1 MINPTT
7 TEIEIINSFLSSDAS
22 VKNQQ
27 WKSLNKYVE
36 LLLSENERYNLI
48 GKNTI
53 QTIWSRHI
61 IDSIQLVKYVNDCD
75 CENILDL
82 GSGAGFPIIV
92 LGIIT
97 QKHII
102 MVEKSPVKAQ
112 FLEKVCQVLNLT
124 YKIFNESI
132 NQDNI
137 KTLIKSK
144 TIITSRAFKSVSF
157 IVDLLQKCNKQNIS
171 KILLLKGQK
180 WQEEIDE
187 CKNKDKTFVKKWKY
201 QKYDSILNEGVVLEI
216 M

>member
-1 MINPTT
+1 MIKPINS
-7 TEIEIINSFLSSDAS
+7 EIEIINKFLSNDDNI
-22 VKNQQ
+22 KIQK

-36 LLLSENERYNLI
+36 LLLEYNEKYNLI

-53 QTIWSRHI
+53 QNIWSRHI
-61 IDSIQLVKYVNDCD
+61 IDSIQLVKYVNDGDCD
-75 CENILDL
+75 NILDL
-82 GSGAGFPIIV
+82 GSGAGLPIIV

-97 QKHII
+97 QKPII

-112 FLEKVCQVLNLT
+112 FLEKVCQELDLK
-124 YKIFNESI
+124 YEIFNESI

-137 KTLIKSK
+137 KNLTKQN

-157 IVDLLQKCNKQNIS
+157 IMDLLQKCNQQNIS

-187 CKNKDKTFVKKWKY
+187 CKNKDKTFIQKWKY
-201 QKYDSILNEGVVLEI
+201 QNYDSILNEGVVLEI

>member
-1 MINPTT
+1 MIKPINS
-7 TEIEIINSFLSSDAS
+7 EIEIINKFLSNDDNI
-22 VKNQQ
+22 KTEQ

-36 LLLSENERYNLI
+36 LLLEYNEKYNLI

-53 QTIWSRHI
+53 QNIWSRHI
-61 IDSIQLVKYVNDCD
+61 IDSIQLVKYINDGD

-82 GSGAGFPIIV
+82 GSGAGLPIIV

-97 QKHII
+97 QKPIV

-112 FLEKVCQVLNLT
+112 FLEKVCQELDLK

-137 KTLIKSK
+137 KTLTQPK

-157 IVDLLQKCNKQNIS
+157 IMDLLQKCNQQNIS

-187 CKNKDKTFVKKWKY
+187 CKNKDKTFIQKWKY
-201 QKYDSILNEGVVLEI
+201 QNYDSILNEGVVLEI

>member
-1 MINPTT
+1 MIKPINS
-7 TEIEIINSFLSSDAS
+7 EIEIINKFLSNDDNI
-22 VKNQQ
+22 KTEQ

-36 LLLSENERYNLI
+36 LLLEYNEKYNLI

-53 QTIWSRHI
+53 QNIWSRHI

-82 GSGAGFPIIV
+82 GSGAGLPIIV

-97 QKHII
+97 QKPIV

-112 FLEKVCQVLNLT
+112 FLEKVCQELDLK

-137 KTLIKSK
+137 KTLTQPK

-157 IVDLLQKCNKQNIS
+157 IMDLLQKCNQQNIS

-187 CKNKDKTFVKKWKY
+187 CKNKDKTFIQKWKY
-201 QKYDSILNEGVVLEI
+201 QNYDSILNEGVVLEI

>member
-1 MINPTT
+1 MINPTNS
-7 TEIEIINSFLSSDAS
+7 EIKIINQFLSNDDDI
-22 VKNQQ
+22 KTEQ
-27 WKSLNKYVE
+27 WKSLNKYVG
-36 LLLSENERYNLI
+36 LLLEYNEKYNLI

-53 QTIWSRHI
+53 QNIWSRHI
-61 IDSIQLVKYVNDCD
+61 IDSIQLVKYVNDGD

-82 GSGAGFPIIV
+82 GSGAGLPIIV

-97 QKHII
+97 QKQII

-112 FLEKVCQVLNLT
+112 FLGKVCQVLNLT

-137 KTLIKSK
+137 TTLIKPN

-157 IVDLLQKCNKQNIS
+157 IMDLLAKCNQQNIS

-187 CKNKDKTFVKKWKY
+187 CKNKDKTFVKQWKY

-216 M
+216 I

>member
-1 MINPTT
+1 MIKPINS
-7 TEIEIINSFLSSDAS
+7 EIEIINKFLSNDDNI
-22 VKNQQ
+22 KTQQ

-61 IDSIQLVKYVNDCD
+61 IDSIQLVKYVNDGD

-82 GSGAGFPIIV
+82 GSGAGLPIIV

-97 QKHII
+97 QKPII

-132 NQDNI
+132 NQTNI
-137 KTLIKSK
+137 KTLIQPK

-157 IVDLLQKCNKQNIS
+157 IIDLLKKCNQQNIS

-187 CKNKDKTFVKKWKY
+187 CKNKDKTFIQKWKY